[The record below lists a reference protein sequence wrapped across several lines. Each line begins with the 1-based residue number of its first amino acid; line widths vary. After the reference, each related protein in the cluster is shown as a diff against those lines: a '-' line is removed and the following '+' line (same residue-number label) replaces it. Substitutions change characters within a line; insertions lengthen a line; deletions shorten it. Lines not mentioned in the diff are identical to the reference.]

1 MAAGLISKDILR
13 TWVVAVSLALWLVP
27 AAAGEKV
34 EVMDPY
40 IELHTGPGRGYP
52 IFYVA
57 ARHEWVKIK
66 LRHTDWF
73 LVRTEGGK
81 EGWVSRQQ
89 IEATLTQIGT
99 KTTFRDVFVDQ
110 YLRRRLEFGAAW
122 GHFKS
127 EPMLKVWVGYRFM
140 DTLAVEATGGQVQ
153 GVFSGT
159 DLWHVNL
166 LAEPIGGW
174 RRTWASASA
183 GWSIFPTRAWSARS
197 RPAPASPT
205 RRWGCAI
212 AWASVSSRAWI
223 TRSIWRT
230 SQITAPTSTGLSRSG
245 LDSISE
251 QFASHACATLHLGKY
266 C

>member
-1 MAAGLISKDILR
+1 MAAGLISKGTLLK
-13 TWVVAVSLALWLVP
+13 WVAASSLALWLVP

-34 EVMDPY
+34 EVTDPY

-57 ARHEWVKIK
+57 GRHEWVEIK

-81 EGWVSRQQ
+81 EGWVTRQQ
-89 IEATLTQIGT
+89 IEGTLTQIGT
-99 KTTFRDVFVDQ
+99 KTTFRDIFVDQ

-127 EPMLKVWVGYRFM
+127 EPMLKVWMGYHFA
-140 DTLAVEATGGQVQ
+140 DTWTVEATGGQVQ

-166 LAEPIGGW
+166 LAEPWSDWRLAPYLGIGLG
-174 RRTWASASA
+174 RLINIPNASLVGAITSNANLADATVGLRYRFGDRFIARLDYTQYLAYIADNRTDQY
-183 GWSIFPTRAWSARS
+183 RAV
-197 RPAPASPT
+197 T
-205 RRWGCAI
+205 I
-212 AWASVSSRAWI
+212 
-223 TRSIWRT
+223 
-230 SQITAPTSTGLSRSG
+230 GLG
-245 LDSISE
+245 
-251 QFASHACATLHLGKY
+251 FFF
-266 C
+266 

>member
-1 MAAGLISKDILR
+1 LQQFLTAEAAGLISKDRLLM
-13 TWVVAVSLALWLVP
+13 WAVAALPSLWLVP

-34 EVMDPY
+34 EVTDPF

-52 IFYVA
+52 VFYVA
-57 ARHEWVKIK
+57 GRHEWVEIE

-81 EGWVSRQQ
+81 EGWVNRQQ

-99 KTTFRDVFVDQ
+99 KTSFRNVLLDD

-127 EPMLKVWVGYRFM
+127 EPMLKVWMGYKFA
-140 DTLAVEATGGQVQ
+140 DTLALEATGGQVQ

-166 LAEPIGGW
+166 LAEPWPDW
-174 RRTWASASA
+174 RLAPYFGVGVGRLVNFPNASLVGVTTSN
-183 GWSIFPTRAWSARS
+183 ARL
-197 RPAPASPT
+197 ADAT
-205 RRWGCAI
+205 
-212 AWASVSSRAWI
+212 V
-223 TRSIWRT
+223 
-230 SQITAPTSTGLSRSG
+230 GLRY
-245 LDSISE
+245 
-251 QFASHACATLHLGKY
+251 HLGDRFIARLDY
-266 C
+266 TQYLAYIADNRTDQYRAVTIGLAFFF

>member
-1 MAAGLISKDILR
+1 MAAGLISKGILR
-13 TWVVAVSLALWLVP
+13 TWVAAVSLALWLVP

-57 ARHEWVKIK
+57 ARHEWVEIK

-166 LAEPIGGW
+166 QAEPWSDWRLAPYLGVGIGRLVNIPNASLVGAL
-174 RRTWASASA
+174 TSSASLA
-183 GWSIFPTRAWSARS
+183 DATVGLRYRLGERFIARLDYTQYLAYIADNRTDQYRAV
-197 RPAPASPT
+197 T
-205 RRWGCAI
+205 I
-212 AWASVSSRAWI
+212 
-223 TRSIWRT
+223 
-230 SQITAPTSTGLSRSG
+230 GLG
-245 LDSISE
+245 
-251 QFASHACATLHLGKY
+251 FY
-266 C
+266 F

>member
-1 MAAGLISKDILR
+1 VAAGLISKDILR
-13 TWVVAVSLALWLVP
+13 TWVAAVSLALWLVP

-57 ARHEWVKIK
+57 ARHEWVEIK

-166 LAEPIGGW
+166 LAEPWSDWRLAPYLGVGIGRLVNIPNASLVGAL
-174 RRTWASASA
+174 TSSASLA
-183 GWSIFPTRAWSARS
+183 DATVGLRYRLGERFIARLDYTQYLAYIADNRTDQYRAV
-197 RPAPASPT
+197 T
-205 RRWGCAI
+205 I
-212 AWASVSSRAWI
+212 
-223 TRSIWRT
+223 
-230 SQITAPTSTGLSRSG
+230 GLG
-245 LDSISE
+245 
-251 QFASHACATLHLGKY
+251 FY
-266 C
+266 F